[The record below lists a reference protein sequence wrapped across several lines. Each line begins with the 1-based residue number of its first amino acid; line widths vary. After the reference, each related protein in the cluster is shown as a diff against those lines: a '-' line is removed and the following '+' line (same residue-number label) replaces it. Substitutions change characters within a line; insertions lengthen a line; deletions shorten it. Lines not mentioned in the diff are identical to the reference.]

1 MSKYGYKF
9 VFCNY
14 TGECLALIKMEIP
27 DDATIVRPVEEDN
40 TTYFDPIDGRM
51 IIKTQWK
58 PSTKLRCNK
67 YKFIEVVDFYKFDY
81 GVSLRGNFID
91 GPLYIWKIY
100 PTEVNLENVHFRS
113 IVCAET
119 FEYKLYEYYLSEL
132 DTNIEQECGT
142 GLHYF
147 ETIEDAEKWIKDDV
161 NPNWIIERYYVFDRS
176 LRPPIPSITDK
187 FEYCTRFNYRIR

>member
-1 MSKYGYKF
+1 MPKYGYKF

-58 PSTKLRCNK
+58 RSTKLRCNK

-81 GVSLRGNFID
+81 DVSFD
-91 GPLYIWKIY
+91 VDSGPLYIWKIY
-100 PTEVNLENVHFRS
+100 PIEVNLENVRFKS
-113 IVCAET
+113 IAYPRQ
-119 FEYKLYEYYLSEL
+119 FEYKLGGEYISEL
-132 DTNIEQECGT
+132 DTNIYQECSK

-147 ETIEDAEKWIKDDV
+147 ETAENAEKWIVDGHSYWLISKYQDFRMFV
-161 NPNWIIERYYVFDRS
+161 
-176 LRPPIPSITDK
+176 
-187 FEYCTRFNYRIR
+187 